1 MFKGREIT
9 RLMLIAALCC
19 VLMVAAVTAYLV
31 VSSRQHLKS
40 QTEKMEQ
47 ALADSIGKKLDVSFD
62 NITTFLK
69 KNPSIPFTSDAYNI
83 LLDLKRVLN
92 FFVGCAW
99 SMFDCDYAVI
109 LDENGNI
116 YAGLARDG
124 MDVNDFPIDVAEGM
138 DASVDATAYKIVDSV
153 AGRQGSF
160 IIIARDMTV
169 PTLAGTMR
177 EAMVINAT
185 DQVAALSQVYDED
198 KGDMVTRQVLVSLG
212 IFLVLLALSILIIY
226 FAIRRRL
233 SGPIESI
240 NDSARSILS
249 GKEAGSVEPDEK
261 SIFYNLQLLLKSGSV
276 IFRKSGQME
285 EGPAAPARGKG
296 GSEVRKVLFFWIVLF
311 FAISAISVAVLVFSS
326 ISLMNGKTN
335 ALKQDVVRQ
344 TADYYRLALDKVTET
359 TMKSV
364 GNVQVGQELWNPD
377 PNASIDRLGTLE
389 RMRILLKNSYNADYA
404 AYITDGQ
411 VKYST
416 EGSAEL
422 PGLPKEYA
430 EGYTIMHDVESPGDT
445 YIGLCKKTDYPIIG
459 PEDQYIYTIVNITT
473 QADAI
478 TNLYQ
483 DSRSQLLWS
492 QLIIALILLVLSALL
507 AAFGIGWAVLKYVAA
522 PVRRLDELSSQV
534 MDGSLKEDV
543 VVDEDSSFS
552 GIQRLLKQG
561 QELLRKMN
569 G

>member
-285 EGPAAPARGKG
+285 EGACRTG
-296 GSEVRKVLFFWIVLF
+296 E
-311 FAISAISVAVLVFSS
+311 
-326 ISLMNGKTN
+326 
-335 ALKQDVVRQ
+335 RQ
-344 TADYYRLALDKVTET
+344 
-359 TMKSV
+359 
-364 GNVQVGQELWNPD
+364 G
-377 PNASIDRLGTLE
+377 RLGGPQGPVLLDSTLLRHQCHQRGRPGLLLHLADERQDQRLEAGRGQADGGLLPPGPRQGHGNHHEECGQRAGGPRTLE
-389 RMRILLKNSYNADYA
+389 PR
-404 AYITDGQ
+404 
-411 VKYST
+411 
-416 EGSAEL
+416 
-422 PGLPKEYA
+422 P
-430 EGYTIMHDVESPGDT
+430 
-445 YIGLCKKTDYPIIG
+445 
-459 PEDQYIYTIVNITT
+459 
-473 QADAI
+473 
-478 TNLYQ
+478 
-483 DSRSQLLWS
+483 
-492 QLIIALILLVLSALL
+492 
-507 AAFGIGWAVLKYVAA
+507 
-522 PVRRLDELSSQV
+522 
-534 MDGSLKEDV
+534 
-543 VVDEDSSFS
+543 
-552 GIQRLLKQG
+552 QRVH
-561 QELLRKMN
+561 
-569 G
+569 